1 MNEIS
6 LDATDCRILAIL
18 QEEGR
23 ISNLDLAD
31 RISLSPSA
39 CLRRVR
45 LLEEQGVIAHYRAH
59 LSPELLGFEVEA
71 FVNVSLLNDGGKWQ
85 ENFVRA
91 VRDWPE
97 VVAAFVVTGRTQ
109 YLLRV
114 TAKSLRHYS
123 DFVLQRLQ
131 RTPGVTKVSSSFL
144 MKTLKQEAGLPANL
158 LPTVDHRAVHGQ
170 TENSRG

>member
-1 MNEIS
+1 MDGIS

-45 LLEEQGVIAHYRAH
+45 LLEEQGVIARYRAY
-59 LSPELLGFEVEA
+59 LNLDVLGFEVEA
-71 FVNVSLLNDGGKWQ
+71 FVNVSLLNDGGRWH
-85 ENFVRA
+85 EDFIEA
-91 VRDWPE
+91 VQNWPE

-114 TAKSLRHYS
+114 TAHNLKHYS
-123 DFVLQRLQ
+123 DFVLERLHK
-131 RTPGVTKVSSSFL
+131 RPGVTRISSNFL
-144 MKTLKQEAGLPANL
+144 MKTLKHESGLPAGL
-158 LPTVDHRAVHGQ
+158 LPTIAHRTVHDD
-170 TENSRG
+170 TEG